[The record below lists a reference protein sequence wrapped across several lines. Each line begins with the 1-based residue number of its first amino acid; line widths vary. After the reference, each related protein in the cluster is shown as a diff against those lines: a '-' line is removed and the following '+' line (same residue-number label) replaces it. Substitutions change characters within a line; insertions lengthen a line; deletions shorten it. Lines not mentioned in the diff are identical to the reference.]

1 MALSNQ
7 KGKSPVHG
15 EFVSLLSLE
24 STRGPAPAMAP
35 FGGGAV
41 VFKRGRPPGKMLQ
54 LSGPEPTKAPSPPWE
69 KNPEWLARRL
79 VAVPSLC
86 PPRPNGAS
94 PGTRQAAQPAGEATS
109 ERRQLGSPGRW
120 GPEETRREPVPRL
133 EPDRVSSHVRSPAP
147 SLRGWGEPHRAWG
160 GTFRFWGSPRVAPS
174 RCQGA
179 LPRSWRPPWPD
190 GAFCQELTPPFAVAL
205 QPMLTDAAEVLPQ
218 DSRPQKVG
226 EPLGAAVPGRGGRSV
241 SLGRDCL
248 RRVGWWGHLAEPHWP
263 LRPGQGPAPAGG
275 LQTHQTK

>member
-1 MALSNQ
+1 M
-7 KGKSPVHG
+7 
-15 EFVSLLSLE
+15 
-24 STRGPAPAMAP
+24 
-35 FGGGAV
+35 

-54 LSGPEPTKAPSPPWE
+54 LSGPSQQK
-69 KNPEWLARRL
+69 LR
-79 VAVPSLC
+79 VH
-86 PPRPNGAS
+86 
-94 PGTRQAAQPAGEATS
+94 
-109 ERRQLGSPGRW
+109 PGRK
-120 GPEETRREPVPRL
+120 TRNGWHVGWSLSPVCVPRGQTVPPPAPARL
-133 EPDRVSSHVRSPAP
+133 HSPRARPPPNAGSSARLAGGVRRKRGESRSHVWSRTVSSHVRGPAP

-205 QPMLTDAAEVLPQ
+205 QPMLTDAEVLPQ

-248 RRVGWWGHLAEPHWP
+248 RRVGWWGHLTEPHWP